1 MYRKA
6 FTDSHAPLDQ
16 YKMAFTI
23 SLVSYFGKLD
33 DFLDDYTNHAMLR
46 QWAENTDLNMET
58 SEMLKLLN
66 ALSKQRDLQVMAKQ
80 FARLDFGNLREL
92 ADLKGCL
99 SMDELAYYVVISVLS
114 SLPRNEIQDTIMSN
128 SSILT
133 LLESNQYTQNVI
145 QHFMLG
151 RFEEALKAT
160 NKIRD
165 QLQWDQYFG
174 AYGNQAAFKEIR
186 TRTLQMYVKPYKVLD
201 LREISKEFGIDLDT
215 IELELADLITSGQIK
230 AKIDSYKK
238 LLIST

>member
-1 MYRKA
+1 
-6 FTDSHAPLDQ
+6 
-16 YKMAFTI
+16 
-23 SLVSYFGKLD
+23 
-33 DFLDDYTNHAMLR
+33 
-46 QWAENTDLNMET
+46 
-58 SEMLKLLN
+58 
-66 ALSKQRDLQVMAKQ
+66 
-80 FARLDFGNLREL
+80 
-92 ADLKGCL
+92 
-99 SMDELAYYVVISVLS
+99 
-114 SLPRNEIQDTIMSN
+114 MSN

-160 NKIRD
+160 NKIRE

-238 LLIST
+238 LLISTQGKKHTEAYEKAVKLGDKFIRDTEDMLLKMTLIQQGKILSAEDLNSMKRKDKNSSGGVKFSEQVQIPLSMQ